1 MRSFILLCMLL
12 CAGCAP
18 LIPATVPPQLSHTP
32 GTFITI
38 DDQFVGTTLWRIRYP
53 DGWRVVKISIAAEP
67 VRFVFVSPDDQMVIE
82 VAETALI
89 EATPEPD
96 RIYLRDT
103 RSIAGLTFYL
113 SGSAPQNEGEMF
125 EGFYQ
130 LVLDSVQ
137 IREP

>member
-1 MRSFILLCMLL
+1 LVV
-12 CAGCAP
+12 AGCAP

-38 DDQFVGTTLWRIRYP
+38 DDQFVGTAVWRIRYP

-67 VRFVFVSPDDQMVIE
+67 VRLVFVSPDEHMLIE
-82 VAETALI
+82 VAETTPL

-96 RIYLRDT
+96 RINFRDT
-103 RSIAGLTFYL
+103 LSIAGITLYL
-113 SGSAPQNEGEMF
+113 GGSTPQDEREIF

-130 LVLDSVQ
+130 LVRDSVQ
-137 IREP
+137 IR